1 MSKKFVPMYDL
12 SQLTEQQKQD
22 YVVALCGHLEI
33 PPELNLVRLIWDDD
47 GSTSRKQVAYVL
59 KGGTDIIRAN
69 RKITTKSLANVML
82 GGAVVFTCTGENGE
96 GRQEIAVGS
105 KSIDGLQGKALD
117 DAIMTA
123 QTRATRRMTLQFVG
137 GGVLDESEVNQATTN
152 LNSQSTPLAELALAP
167 AQPTVKPNDAPGED
181 ITETTMQDAVKAQ
194 AEFEAQQKKLR
205 EDAIAQL
212 NINAILDKIPVATDI
227 TPVLT
232 EAPKKRRGR
241 GPAKPK
247 PALTP
252 TDLANQ
258 MTLPIPPAEPTQ
270 AEKTFAADVKLNA
283 AIAEVISV
291 PTQAVAAVP
300 TQANPVKGL
309 TTEQVKPYRQRL
321 FRLNNDHFEQN
332 GLIQKEGLGRSE
344 QLRMLASMMFPG
356 ITNFN
361 EMTVEQWEKYLG
373 NLEDRVKKDGAA
385 ETVKYIQESI
395 GI

>member
-12 SQLTEQQKQD
+12 SALTEQQKQD
-22 YVVALCGHLEI
+22 YVVALCEHLEI

-69 RKITTKSLANVML
+69 RKITTKSLTNVML
-82 GGAVVFTCTGENGE
+82 GGAVTFTCTGEDVN

-117 DAIMTA
+117 DSVMTA

-152 LNSQSTPLAELALAP
+152 LNSQSTPLAELSLAP

-181 ITETTMQDAVKAQ
+181 VTQAAVEIGKA
-194 AEFEAQQKKLR
+194 AVEAADFVAAQKKLR
-205 EDAIAQL
+205 EDAIAFL
-212 NINAILDKIPVATDI
+212 NEKPTPGGEAAAGPEPV
-227 TPVLT
+227 
-232 EAPKKRRGR
+232 KKRRGR

-247 PALTP
+247 SALTP
-252 TDLANQ
+252 EDLKNQ
-258 MTLPIPPAEPTQ
+258 MPLPMAVSADPVVASTTIIVPEIVPQ
-270 AEKTFAADVKLNA
+270 VSAA
-283 AIAEVISV
+283 
-291 PTQAVAAVP
+291 P

-309 TTEQVKPYRQRL
+309 TAEQVKPYRQRL

-373 NLEDRVKKDGAA
+373 NLEDRVKKGGAV

>member
-12 SQLTEQQKQD
+12 SSLNEEQRQG
-22 YVVALCGHLEI
+22 YVEALCEHLGLR
-33 PPELNLVRLIWDDD
+33 PELGLVRLIWDDD
-47 GSTSRKQVAYVL
+47 GSTNRKLVAYVL

-69 RKITTKSLANVML
+69 RKITTKSLTNTML
-82 GGAVVFTCTGENGE
+82 GGAVTFTCTGEDIEN
-96 GRQEIAVGS
+96 RQEIAVGS

-117 DAIMTA
+117 DAVMTA

-152 LNSQSTPLAELALAP
+152 LNSQSTPLAELALAAP
-167 AQPTVKPNDAPGED
+167 QPTVKVNDEPGVD
-181 ITETTMQDAVKAQ
+181 VTLTAAGLNVIATSVIDTQ
-194 AEFEAQQKKLR
+194 AEFEAQQKR
-205 EDAIAQL
+205 RRDEAIASL
-212 NINAILDKIPVATDI
+212 NAKPAVEPT
-227 TPVLT
+227 T
-232 EAPKKRRGR
+232 EPKKRRTR
-241 GPAKPK
+241 GPNKPK

-252 TDLANQ
+252 SDLANQ
-258 MTLPIPPAEPTQ
+258 LVLTIPPAEPVVMSPS
-270 AEKTFAADVKLNA
+270 A
-283 AIAEVISV
+283 
-291 PTQAVAAVP
+291 AVALGTALLENAKPDP
-300 TQANPVKGL
+300 TQANPAAPAQANHTKGL

-356 ITNFN
+356 VANFN

-395 GI
+395 GV

>member
-12 SQLTEQQKQD
+12 SSLTEEQKQN
-22 YVVALCGHLEI
+22 YVLALNEHLGL
-33 PPELNLVRLIWDDD
+33 PPELRLVRLIWDDD

-59 KGGTDIIRAN
+59 KGGTDIIRDN
-69 RKITTKSLANVML
+69 RNINTVSLTNVVVN
-82 GGAVVFTCTGENGE
+82 GAIVFTAAGKDGNGRHE
-96 GRQEIAVGS
+96 YAVGA
-105 KSIDGLQGKALD
+105 KSIDGLVGKALD
-117 DAIMTA
+117 DSIMTA

-152 LNSQSTPLAELALAP
+152 LNSQSTPLAELALAAP
-167 AQPTVKPNDAPGED
+167 QPVVKVNDAPGED
-181 ITETTMQDAVKAQ
+181 VTAAVEIDKAAVAAKEQ
-194 AEFEAQQKKLR
+194 IEFEAQQKKR
-205 EDAIAQL
+205 RDEAIASL
-212 NINAILDKIPVATDI
+212 NAKPAVEPT
-227 TPVLT
+227 T
-232 EAPKKRRGR
+232 EPKKRRTR
-241 GPAKPK
+241 GPNKPK

-252 TDLANQ
+252 SDLANQ
-258 MTLPIPPAEPTQ
+258 LVLTIPPAEPVVMSPS
-270 AEKTFAADVKLNA
+270 A
-283 AIAEVISV
+283 
-291 PTQAVAAVP
+291 AVALGTALLENAKPDP
-300 TQANPVKGL
+300 TQANPAVLAQVIPAKGL

-356 ITNFN
+356 VANFN